1 MAKNENEL
9 QYLNNERLKLWERL
23 TQLEEEIN
31 KKTSDFEKEAKQ
43 SSKMASEYKNKSNDA
58 KNTAVKNVEIINDKL
73 QEAKDCLVNIE
84 LIKTQSEDRFKKIDE
99 FSANLDLRSQNIEDN
114 LKLLEENFE
123 NNDEFVEHLETF
135 QEHFDKGNEIRSKI
149 ETLQKSIQSKK
160 KEIDNVY
167 RQIFGFSD
175 IETNEEGEEIETKFE
190 GLKEQ
195 LDSTYEN
202 LEENFSKL
210 EKEINNIRKETLISY
225 NSFVEEKE
233 ANYKEK
239 MVTWDKDYGS
249 VLEKIN
255 KLLPNAL
262 TTGLS
267 YAYSEKK
274 ESEVEDSERFAKN
287 FKYATFG
294 LIGMSF
300 IPFIL
305 SIFFIYEGK
314 TLAQVIE
321 YSPRFV
327 LAIIPMYIPILW
339 MAYSSNK
346 KLNLSKRLIEEYTH
360 KEVLGKTFE
369 GLSHQIN
376 NIEDKNVHA
385 DLKVKLLYNILSIS
399 SENPGKLI
407 SDYNKSDHPLMD
419 ALDKSASL
427 SDAVEKLENI
437 PGLSKIAKILD
448 KKARR
453 ILKEQADKVDDTL
466 GEVVGEVLEKPD
478 LN

>member
-1 MAKNENEL
+1 MAKNEIE
-9 QYLNNERLKLWERL
+9 YLNNERLKIWERL
-23 TQLEEEIN
+23 TELEGEIN

-43 SSKMASEYKNKSNDA
+43 SSKMASEYKNKSNEA
-58 KNTAVKNVEIINDKL
+58 KNIVVQNAEIVNAKL
-73 QEAKDCLVNIE
+73 EEAKQCLAD
-84 LIKTQSEDRFKKIDE
+84 IKSLKAKSEDIFKKIEE
-99 FSANLDLRSQNIEDN
+99 FSSQLDQRSQNIEDN
-114 LKLLEENFE
+114 LTLLEENFE
-123 NNDEFVEHLETF
+123 NNELFVEHLETL
-135 QEHFDKGNEIRSKI
+135 QGHFDKGNEIHSKI
-149 ETLQKSIQSKK
+149 EILQKSIQTKK

-175 IETNEEGEEIETKFE
+175 TETNEDGEEIETKFE

-195 LDSTYEN
+195 LNSTYEN

-210 EKEINNIRKETLISY
+210 EKEINNIRKETLIGY
-225 NSFVEEKE
+225 NTFITEKE
-233 ANYKEK
+233 TNYQAKISNWNNE
-239 MVTWDKDYGS
+239 YNS

-274 ESEVEDSERFAKN
+274 ESEVIDSEKFAKN
-287 FKYATFG
+287 FRHAAFG
-294 LIGMSF
+294 LIGMSL
-300 IPFIL
+300 IPFLL
-305 SIFFIYEGK
+305 SVFFIYEGK
-314 TLAQVIE
+314 TLAQVID

-339 MAYSSNK
+339 IAYSSNK

-360 KEVLGKTFE
+360 KEVLSKTFE

-376 NIEDKNVHA
+376 NIEDENVHT
-385 DLKVKLLYNILSIS
+385 DLKIKLLYNILSVS

-437 PGLSKIAKILD
+437 PGLSKIARILD
-448 KKARR
+448 NKAKR
-453 ILKEQADKVDDTL
+453 ILKEQAEKVDDTL
-466 GEVVGEVLEKPD
+466 GEALGETLDLTD